1 MCYGDASGGAN
12 KTSSERSDWQTIE
25 DYLSR
30 QWPGFEMDLAKANPG
45 VRDRVVV
52 MNSRLRNASNESRIF
67 IDPER
72 APNLIRCLEKTGV
85 KKDGDLDPG
94 KEKKWTHI
102 SDALGCHRPPYE
114 SHSGSPKRSHRQFGQ
129 TEPGQFGRTEPP
141 WFGQAE
147 PPVTG

>member
-30 QWPGFEMDLAKANPG
+30 QWPGFEMDLAKANQG

-72 APNLIRCLEKTGV
+72 APNLVQCLEKTGV
-85 KKDGDLDPG
+85 KKGGDLDPG
-94 KEKKWTHI
+94 KEKKWTHVRRQAFSGI
-102 SDALGCHRPPYE
+102 GHPVGAAPVARRE
-114 SHSGSPKRSHRQFGQ
+114 SCS
-129 TEPGQFGRTEPP
+129 
-141 WFGQAE
+141 
-147 PPVTG
+147 